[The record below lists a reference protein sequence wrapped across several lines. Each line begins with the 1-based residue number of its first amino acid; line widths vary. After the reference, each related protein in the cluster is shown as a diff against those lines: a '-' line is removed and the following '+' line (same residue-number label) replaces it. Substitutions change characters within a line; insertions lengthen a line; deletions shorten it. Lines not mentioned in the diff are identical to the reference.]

1 MKLNKGQE
9 QAVRDCA
16 ASVNDG
22 ERVTRLFGYAGTGKT
37 TIVRYVVEEA
47 GLDPARVIYAAPTGK
62 AAAVLTRKGCTAKT
76 IHSLL
81 YLPPEKGKQVHE
93 SVDGKFSTHPV
104 SECRQSV
111 CGRRAKAG
119 RDEFRWTIDDA
130 KTYLA
135 SRASLLVID
144 EASMVGTKLGTDI
157 MSLDIP
163 VLAVGDPMQ
172 LQPVNDKQFFMD
184 SKPNALLTQ
193 IERSG
198 SDVLPLAQDIRLH
211 GLRAAARYPDIAVGR
226 IGQSQALNYSQII
239 VGKNA
244 TRDGKNRKMRELQ
257 GYDADTPMVGERIIC
272 LRNNYGLGCLNGQ
285 QFTITEIHEEQGDWW
300 ARQGMFVAYLACD
313 CNADSG
319 IEARCPIC
327 GWNSNRLMPVWLK
340 GFEGHAGERSLADMH
355 YQEGNR
361 AMMATYGYCIT
372 AHKSQG
378 SEWPSVLV
386 LNEAWGKESVQWL
399 YTAVTRA
406 QELVTIIRPR

>member
-1 MKLNKGQE
+1 
-9 QAVRDCA
+9 
-16 ASVNDG
+16 
-22 ERVTRLFGYAGTGKT
+22 
-37 TIVRYVVEEA
+37 
-47 GLDPARVIYAAPTGK
+47 VIYAAPTGK

-81 YLPPEKGKQVHE
+81 YLPPEKGKKVHE
-93 SVDGKFSTHPV
+93 SRDGKFETHPI
-104 SECRQSV
+104 SECRVAV
-111 CGRRAKAG
+111 CGRVKT
-119 RDEFRWTIDDA
+119 RDREEFRWTIDDA
-130 KTYLA
+130 KQYLA
-135 SRASLLVID
+135 SRASLIVID

-157 MSLDIP
+157 MSLGIP

-172 LQPVNDKQFFMD
+172 LQPVNDRQFFMGE
-184 SKPNALLTQ
+184 KPNALLTQ

-211 GLRAAARYPDIAVGR
+211 GLKAAQRYPDIAVGR
-226 IGQSQALNYSQII
+226 IGQSAALDYSQII

-244 TRDGKNRKMRELQ
+244 TRDGKNRKMRELS
-257 GYDADTPMVGERIIC
+257 GFSGGVPMVGERIIC

-285 QFTITEIHEEQGDWW
+285 QFTITWIDEEQREYW
-300 ARQGMFVAYLACD
+300 ARSGMFVAYLECD
-313 CNADSG
+313 CG
-319 IEARCPIC
+319 TEYEFERCPTC
-327 GWNSNRLMPVWLK
+327 GWRSNRLMPIWLK
-340 GFEGHAGERSLADMH
+340 GFAGHAGERELADMH